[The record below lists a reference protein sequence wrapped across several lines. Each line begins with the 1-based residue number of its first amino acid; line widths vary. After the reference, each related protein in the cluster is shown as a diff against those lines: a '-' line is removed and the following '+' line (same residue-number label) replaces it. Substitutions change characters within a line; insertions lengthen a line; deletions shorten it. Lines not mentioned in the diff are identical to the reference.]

1 MDRGNFQIIPGSF
14 YYSCHREPVRDRSL
28 FRARGRAGANRGR
41 VKVFL
46 QGKMDST

>member
-1 MDRGNFQIIPGSF
+1 MPGSL
-14 YYSCHREPVRDRSL
+14 YYSWHREPDRDRLL

-46 QGKMDST
+46 QGKMEGT